1 MARTPI
7 SYETFKNQFLI
18 ENFTNKSGK
27 EVHTRFYKKY
37 FYRFRKELKS
47 EFNFDILTCSN
58 KECNITSHA
67 GRPIVMELD
76 HINRITNDA
85 RIENLRPLCPNCHQQ
100 TLGYKN
106 RKISIEEY
114 FNKLLNNEQR

>member
-1 MARTPI
+1 MARKSI
-7 SYETFKNQFLI
+7 SYKAFKKDYLV
-18 ENFTNKSGK
+18 ENYTNKLGK
-27 EVHTRFYKKY
+27 AVHTRFYKKY
-37 FYRFRKELKS
+37 FYRFREELKN
-47 EFNFDILTCSN
+47 EFGFDILTCSN
-58 KECNITSHA
+58 KKCNITSHV

-85 RIENLRPLCPNCHQQ
+85 RIKNLRPLCPNCHQQ

-114 FNKLLNNEQR
+114 FNKLLNY